1 MALVLVY
8 LQTNRFDEA
17 GSLFAGL
24 ESSITL
30 PLWELMKSFGDERPY
45 RTDWGGETELV
56 LPFLQSTP
64 WQLPRLTIE
73 VNGLEADAR
82 IDTGG
87 ELLTL
92 SPDVAAAAG
101 FEPVVTAEGVFAA
114 GARGEIG
121 YGRRRVDPR
130 SGPCSSAAVPAAVMG
145 LGSVR
150 SLGRGSCASF
160 SRTLDYPCNRLVLR
174 PRAKFGA
181 LGKRHRR
188 SRSRSRRRHLLLARG
203 SLDGLERADIHRRLR
218 SRGRRAVRPSPLP
231 RC

>member
-45 RTDWGGETELV
+45 RTECGETELV

-64 WQLPRLTIE
+64 WQLPRLTID

-101 FEPVVTAEGVFAA
+101 FEPVVTAEGVLVA

-121 YGRRRVDPR
+121 YGRIESIRL
-130 SGPCSSAAVPAAVMG
+130 GPWFPAPI
-145 LGSVR
+145 R
-150 SLGRGSCASF
+150 
-160 SRTLDYPCNRLVLR
+160 LD
-174 PRAKFGA
+174 A
-181 LGKRHRR
+181 
-188 SRSRSRRRHLLLARG
+188 
-203 SLDGLERADIHRRLR
+203 RLR
-218 SRGRRAVRPSPLP
+218 GDDDELRGVGFGRAG
-231 RC
+231 